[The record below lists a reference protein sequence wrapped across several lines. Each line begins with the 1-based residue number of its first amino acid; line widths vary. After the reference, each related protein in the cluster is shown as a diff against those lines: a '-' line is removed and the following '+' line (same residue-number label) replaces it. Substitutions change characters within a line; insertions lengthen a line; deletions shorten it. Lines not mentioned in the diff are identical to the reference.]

1 MNTLNLIRKQINKA
15 AALHNAQITHTSYRG
30 VEYDTRCVE
39 STESHGTFC
48 YRGQV
53 YAKWLVNLLNRE
65 GYKPSLFLSFCK
77 IAINVSKLTQ
87 SVLNNTEFG
96 NWIWSEIL
104 LYYESLFFGGR
115 NAQPTIKISIG
126 RMASFREYNRW
137 PWSRESK
144 NRRLLWMYSRVWY

>member
-53 YAKWLVNLLNRE
+53 YAK
-65 GYKPSLFLSFCK
+65 
-77 IAINVSKLTQ
+77 
-87 SVLNNTEFG
+87 
-96 NWIWSEIL
+96 
-104 LYYESLFFGGR
+104 
-115 NAQPTIKISIG
+115 
-126 RMASFREYNRW
+126 
-137 PWSRESK
+137 
-144 NRRLLWMYSRVWY
+144 